1 LRYSG
6 SNTKSISGNFQIKNM
21 WIEFKNYQ
29 EKAIVKLKKEANE
42 LLEMQENKICIFKSP
57 TGSGKT
63 LIMAEFLKR
72 LIDSRIDGKKFS
84 FIWIA
89 VNKLHDQSRNSLKK
103 YYDQFG
109 VGLKCSYFD
118 DLVDR
123 KIAENEILFLNWAS
137 INKKENIY
145 VRENERDN
153 NLSNI
158 AARTKDEGRIIVL
171 IIDES
176 HRNAET
182 DKSKELIDDIS
193 PKITIEV
200 SATPQLKGAFH
211 GVEVELK
218 DVKDEGMIKKEIVIN
233 PGFEDYKL
241 DKKLADKTADE
252 IVIEAG
258 LKKRAELAQ
267 KHQEEGSDVN
277 PLMIIQIPDSR
288 KGLIDKK
295 DTMIQLLTRYGITTQ
310 NGKLAI
316 YLSEKDN
323 KVNLENIEKNDNE
336 VEVMIFKQA
345 IAVGWDC
352 PRAAI
357 LVLFREWKSMIF
369 SIQTIGRIMRMSEQ
383 HHYKNQ
389 ELNLGYVFTSLSD
402 IGIAEDIAKEYITVF
417 EGKRAKDY
425 EDIDLTSYHSKRFR
439 EETRL
444 SSDFVPVFFKAA
456 DDLKLQTRISLKHS
470 IVDTKLIASGRIKD
484 VDKEVKSIEK
494 KGTFDIPKNEVEL
507 QIAFDSFSRENLAPF
522 APELR
527 SIKRINDSLY
537 RFFDKNFKMG
547 VDDWPKIQAI
557 VLADENRQAV
567 IDVINQAKELYQDVV
582 GRGKHELVENDELW
596 NIPGTINYNLIFA
609 KKYYK
614 KSIIQPYYT
623 KTKASDNLSFFE
635 EDSEVEIAFIAY
647 LEKAKQIKWWFK
659 NGKQDASYFAVPYIE
674 NGTEKPFYVDF
685 IVMLNDGKI
694 GLFDTKGGIFAQTAK
709 DKAEGLAAYIER
721 ENKNGK
727 KLFGGIAIEDKN
739 SWRYHDGKKYIYVQ
753 NNLKDWKFL
762 NLD

>member
-1 LRYSG
+1 MS
-6 SNTKSISGNFQIKNM
+6 

-29 EKAIVKLKKEANE
+29 EKAIVKLKQEVNE
-42 LLEMQENKICIFKSP
+42 LLDVEGNKVCIFKSP

-63 LIMAEFLKR
+63 LMMAEFLKR

-118 DLVDR
+118 DLDER
-123 KIAENEILFLNWAS
+123 KISENEILFLNWAS
-137 INKKENIY
+137 INKKGNIY

-158 AARTKDEGRIIVL
+158 VARTKDEGRIVIL

-182 DKSKELIDDIS
+182 EKSKELIEDIG

-200 SATPQLKGAFH
+200 SATPQLKGVFR

-233 PGFEDYKL
+233 PGFEDFKL
-241 DKKLADKTADE
+241 DKKVADKTADE
-252 IVIEAG
+252 IVVETA
-258 LKKRAELAQ
+258 LKKRVELA
-267 KHQEEGSDVN
+267 KLYEAEGSNVN
-277 PLMIIQIPDSR
+277 PLMLIQIPDNR
-288 KGLIDKK
+288 MGLIDKK
-295 DTMIQLLTRYGITTQ
+295 DAVVQLLGKYGITTE

-316 YLSEKDN
+316 YLSDKDS
-323 KVNLENIEKNDNE
+323 KINLENIEKNENE

-357 LVLFREWKSMIF
+357 LVLFREWKSIVF
-369 SIQTIGRIMRMSEQ
+369 SIQTIGRIMRMPE
-383 HHYKNQ
+383 HDHYKNT
-389 ELNLGYVFTSLSD
+389 ELNLGYVYTSLSN

-417 EGKRAKDY
+417 EGKRREDY
-425 EDIDLTSYHSKRFR
+425 KNINLTSYHSKRFR

-444 SSDFVPVFFKAA
+444 SSDFVPIFFQAA
-456 DDLKLQTRISLKHS
+456 DELKLKERVLLEHS
-470 IVDTKLIASGRIKD
+470 IVDTKLIASGKVTD
-484 VDKEVKSIEK
+484 VDKETKSIEK
-494 KGTFDIPKNEVEL
+494 KGTLDIPKNEVEL
-507 QIAFDSFSRENLAPF
+507 QDAFDYFARENLAPF

-537 RFFDKNFKMG
+537 RFFDKSFKMG

-557 VLADENRQAV
+557 VLAEENRQAV
-567 IDVINQAKELYQDVV
+567 IDVINRAKELYQDVV
-582 GRGKHELVENDELW
+582 GKGKHELLQNDEPW
-596 NIPGTINYNLIFA
+596 NVPRAINYNLNFI
-609 KKYYK
+609 KKDCDR
-614 KSIIQPYYT
+614 SIVQPYYARIRSKQGT
-623 KTKASDNLSFFE
+623 LLDDYG
-635 EDSEVEIAFIAY
+635 EDSAVEESFIEFLQGATGV
-647 LEKAKQIKWWFK
+647 QWWFK
-659 NGKQDASYFAVPYIE
+659 NGRQDGSFFAVPYSE
-674 NGTEKPFYVDF
+674 NGQEKPFYVDF
-685 IVMLNDGKI
+685 IVMTQDGRI
-694 GLFDTKGGIFAQTAK
+694 GLFDTKGGIFAKTAK
-709 DKAEGLAAYIER
+709 ERAEGLTKYIVT
-721 ENKNGK
+721 ENKKGK
-727 KLFGGIAIEDKN
+727 NLFGGIALRDKN
-739 SWRYHDGKKYIYVQ
+739 SWRYNDNDVYEYDPHD
-753 NNLKDWKFL
+753 LKSWKFL
-762 NLD
+762 SSFKQ